1 MSVKSEIYDWLQCIV
16 VALVASILIF
26 VFVGRICG
34 VIGPSMIPTLE
45 DGDRMLFSNLFYTP
59 EQEDIVV
66 FTKYSFDDKPV
77 VKRVI
82 AVENQTVDI
91 DFSTGEVWV
100 DGVLLDE
107 PYIADPTRRQYDVAF
122 PVTVP
127 EGSVFVMGDNRMV
140 SYDSRASAIGMVDVR
155 CILGK
160 VYAVVTPFKHFGLV
174 N

>member
-26 VFVGRICG
+26 VFLGRIIG

-45 DGDRMLFSNLFYTP
+45 DGDMVVMSNLFYAP
-59 EQEDIVV
+59 QQDDVVV
-66 FTKYSFDDKPV
+66 FTKHSYDAGPL
-77 VKRVI
+77 VKRII

-91 DFSTGEVWV
+91 DFATGEVRV
-100 DGVLLDE
+100 DDVLLDE
-107 PYIADPTRRQYDVAF
+107 SYIADLTMRQYDIFF

-127 EGSVFVMGDNRMV
+127 QGCVFVMGDNRMV
-140 SYDSRASAIGMVDVR
+140 SFDSRASAIGMVDER
-155 CILGK
+155 SILGK
-160 VYAVVTPFKHFGLV
+160 VYAVIAPLKNFGLV